1 MNILVTMHK
10 CEEKEIYFPKETLD
24 CLEQYGNVRVNDLG
38 RPFTEEELAK
48 NLAGV
53 DICISHWWCP
63 PFTEKV
69 LKGADKL
76 KLIAHAAGSVAPYVT
91 DDVYRRG
98 IKVCS
103 ANGIMARFVAEGTL
117 TYILAGLRQIPLHD
131 TRMKLGGIWE
141 QYRSE
146 SLFGKKVGLIGF
158 GAVGAILVQ
167 LLRPFH
173 VQIKVFD
180 PYLKEDA
187 FLGMENI
194 SSTTLDE
201 LLLWADIVSIH
212 ASQTPETFHMLNQE
226 KLSLIRRDALLV
238 NTARGSL
245 IDESALASLLKQQ
258 QFFAVLDVFE
268 EEPLPVDSP
277 LRKLENAILIPH
289 MAGKPSREN
298 LTYGMIDEI
307 SRFCKNEP
315 LQYEIPYEKFRLMTR

>member
-1 MNILVTMHK
+1 MNILVTMHE
-10 CEEKEIYFPKETLD
+10 CDEKEIYFPKETWDSLK
-24 CLEQYGNVRVNDLG
+24 QYGNVRVNDLG

-48 NLAGV
+48 YLTEV

-69 LKGADKL
+69 LKGADRL
-76 KLIAHAAGSVAPYVT
+76 KLIAHAAGSVSPYVT
-91 DDVYRRG
+91 DDVYRRR

-103 ANGIMARFVAEGTL
+103 ANEIMAKFVAEGTL
-117 TYILAGLRQIPLHD
+117 SYILAGLRQIPLHD
-131 TRMKLGGIWE
+131 SRMKSGGIWE

-158 GAVGAILVQ
+158 GTVGSILVQ
-167 LLRPFH
+167 LLSPFN
-173 VQIKVFD
+173 VQIRVFD
-180 PYLKEDA
+180 PYLKEDS
-187 FLGMENI
+187 LVGMKNI

-201 LLLWADIVSIH
+201 LLLWADIISIH
-212 ASQTPETFHMLNQE
+212 ASQTPETFHLLNAK

-245 IDESALASLLKQQ
+245 IDESTLALLLEQKR
-258 QFFAVLDVFE
+258 FFAVLDVFS
-268 EEPLPVDSP
+268 EEPLPMGSP
-277 LRKLENAILIPH
+277 LRKSENAILIPH

-307 SRFCKNEP
+307 ARFCKNEP
-315 LQYEIPYEKFRLMTR
+315 LQYEIPYGKFRLMTR